1 MADEDNSNLEI
12 DINDFDW
19 SPYVVSFADENTGMG
34 FGQTEED
41 IHRLNKAR
49 GRRKR
54 RRAGIEWVTIIGIA
68 LLVSA
73 FARVF
78 VFQTYYIPSASMEPT
93 LLIGDRII
101 VDKLSVT
108 FGTVNTGDIIVF
120 KAPAAVATQCGDSV
134 SDLVKRVVGVPGDK
148 VSSKGDTI
156 LINGVALKENW
167 PHNEPL
173 GARFIEKQVV
183 PANSYFVIGDN
194 HPDSCDSRYWGYV
207 PRKNIIGKVFVRIW
221 PFSRLHWF

>member
-1 MADEDNSNLEI
+1 MTDDDNSNLEI

-19 SPYVVSFADENTGMG
+19 SPNVVSFADENTGMG

-120 KAPAAVATQCGDSV
+120 KAPATVATQCGDSV

-173 GARFIEKQVV
+173 GARAIEKQVV

>member
-1 MADEDNSNLEI
+1 MTDEDNSNLEI
-12 DINDFDW
+12 DINNFDW

-41 IHRLNKAR
+41 IHRLKKAR

-54 RRAGIEWVTIIGIA
+54 RRAGIEWVVIIGIA
-68 LLVSA
+68 LLVSS

-78 VFQTYYIPSASMEPT
+78 VFQTYYSPSASMEPT

-173 GARFIEKQVV
+173 GARAIEKQVV

>member
-1 MADEDNSNLEI
+1 MTDEENLNKEI

-19 SPYVVSFADENTGMG
+19 SPYVASFANEDTGMG
-34 FGQTEED
+34 FTQSEED
-41 IHRLNKAR
+41 IRHQKKAR
-49 GRRKR
+49 NSRGR
-54 RRAGIEWVTIIGIA
+54 RRAGIEWIVIVAVA
-68 LLVSA
+68 LCLSA

-78 VFQTYYIPSASMEPT
+78 IFQTYFIPSASMEPT

-108 FGTVNTGDIIVF
+108 FGSVNTGDIIVF
-120 KAPAAVATQCGDSV
+120 KAPPAVATECGDSV
-134 SDLVKRVVGVPGDK
+134 SDLVKRVVAVPGDR

-173 GARFIEKQVV
+173 GARVIDKQRV

-194 HPDSCDSRYWGYV
+194 HPNSCDSRYWGYV

>member
-1 MADEDNSNLEI
+1 VTDEDNSNLEI

-19 SPYVVSFADENTGMG
+19 SHYVVSVADENTGIG

-41 IHRLNKAR
+41 IHRLKKAR

-108 FGTVNTGDIIVF
+108 FGTVNTGDIVVF
-120 KAPAAVATQCGDSV
+120 KAPAAVATQCGDAV
-134 SDLVKRVVGVPGDK
+134 ADLVKRVVGVPGDK

-173 GARFIEKQVV
+173 GARVVEKQVV

-207 PRKNIIGKVFVRIW
+207 PRENIIGKVFVRIW

>member
-173 GARFIEKQVV
+173 GARVIEKQVV

-194 HPDSCDSRYWGYV
+194 HPDSCDSRYWSYV
-207 PRKNIIGKVFVRIW
+207 PRQNIIGKVFVRIW

>member
-207 PRKNIIGKVFVRIW
+207 PRQNIIGKVFVRIW

>member
-1 MADEDNSNLEI
+1 MTDEDNSNLEI

-173 GARFIEKQVV
+173 GARVIEKQVV

-207 PRKNIIGKVFVRIW
+207 PRQNIIGKVFVRIW

>member
-1 MADEDNSNLEI
+1 MTDEDNSNLEI
-12 DINDFDW
+12 DINNFDW

-41 IHRLNKAR
+41 IYRLNKAR

-156 LINGVALKENW
+156 LINGV
-167 PHNEPL
+167 
-173 GARFIEKQVV
+173 V